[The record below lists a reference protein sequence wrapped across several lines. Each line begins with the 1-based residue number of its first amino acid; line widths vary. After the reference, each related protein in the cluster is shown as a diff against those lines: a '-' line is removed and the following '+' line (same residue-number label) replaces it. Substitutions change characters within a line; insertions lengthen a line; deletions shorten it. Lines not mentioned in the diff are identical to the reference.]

1 MARLVA
7 CGKRILTSVVHGG
20 HHCSTLRA
28 PLLVS
33 IHVAALHRAIFSERH
48 CRSGGRDD
56 AGGKPHDTWSC
67 INGPAYIGT
76 VVGGPAMT

>member
-7 CGKRILTSVVHGG
+7 CSKRILTSVVHGG

-28 PLLVS
+28 LVVS

-48 CRSGGRDD
+48 CRSVGRDD

-67 INGPAYIGT
+67 INDPAYIGT
-76 VVGGPAMT
+76 VVGGPAMA